1 MVWALE
7 IDFLPPP
14 AAAAAPPAAFAEGVA
29 SVREEASR
37 APGRKSDATPL
48 TAAVPLAAGVL
59 IIAAPPAVEG
69 SNVALLA
76 VPVLLRPPLDRPP
89 VPVGLPT
96 PPDAEALVVVGIMA
110 SCILW
115 DVPLLPVAAAV
126 LLRFA
131 SLDR

>member
-14 AAAAAPPAAFAEGVA
+14 AAAAPPPAAFAEGVA

-48 TAAVPLAAGVL
+48 TAAAPLAAGVL
-59 IIAAPPAVEG
+59 ITVPPAVEG
-69 SNVALLA
+69 SKVALLA

-110 SCILW
+110 SCTFW